1 MLELLSPLSLIAL
14 ASLAVPIIIHLLSQH
29 EPRLIKVGTI
39 KFLKATE
46 TPTFRRTVLSESWL
60 LLLRALLLLMATLA
74 LSQPIL
80 RTHSSKSAAQG
91 WALVSPD
98 VWQRTTDMQT
108 YTLIDSLRTAGYEL
122 RLLAKNF
129 PPLPK
134 DSVENQLVNAWSML
148 EELDNMLPQEMQ
160 LALLTSERLAL
171 LHGQRPTLT
180 REVKWYTVPNYNR
193 IEQVLT
199 AKQVG
204 QDSVLALAVE
214 SQREGTHFQH
224 KLMHTLDAAK
234 QRVTIAPLS
243 PPKRITIF
251 FDDATQHDAN
261 YLRYALQAVK
271 ERFFANLHLTL
282 LPSHDTAAQSTLPD
296 MLFWLSERDIPKWLD
311 STHFILRYARG
322 TLSDT
327 QSTVTLP
334 DGASVLLKRRIV
346 APSYHV
352 TIWSDGFGNPILA
365 QQRIA
370 HLATSSSNKYVF
382 YSRFS
387 PEWNN
392 FVLSP
397 SFPEWMAALVLNEH
411 QLSVPDL
418 RAATALQRQAQ
429 YDSTHASHAHKPEPM
444 AMTPLHL
451 PLWIFVAIL
460 FIIERM
466 VSHRR
471 TRAAKSP

>member
-1 MLELLSPLSLIAL
+1 MLELLSPLSLMAL
-14 ASLAVPIIIHLLSQH
+14 ASLAVPIIIHLLSQR

-39 KFLKATE
+39 KFLKATQ
-46 TPTFRRTVLSESWL
+46 TPTFRRTALSEWWL

-98 VWQRTTDMQT
+98 VWQRTTDVQT
-108 YTLIDSLRTAGYEL
+108 YTLIDSLRAAGYEL

-148 EELDNMLPQEMQ
+148 EELDNMLPEETQ

-171 LHGQRPTLT
+171 LHGQRPTLA
-180 REVKWYTVPNYNR
+180 RAVRWYTVANLDR

-214 SQREGTHFQH
+214 SQREGTHFQR
-224 KLMHTLDAAK
+224 KLMHTLDAAQ
-234 QRVTIAPLS
+234 QRIAIAPLS
-243 PPKRITIF
+243 PPKRIAIF
-251 FDDATQHDAN
+251 FDDAMQRDAN

-271 ERFFANLHLTL
+271 EKFFANLQLTL
-282 LPSHDTAAQSTLPD
+282 LPSHDTAAQAAPPD
-296 MLFWLSERDIPKWLD
+296 MLFWFSERDIPKWLD
-311 STHFILRYARG
+311 TTRFILRYAQGAR
-322 TLSDT
+322 SDT
-327 QSTVTLP
+327 PSTVTRP
-334 DGASVLLKRRIV
+334 DGESFLLKRRLV
-346 APSYHV
+346 APSHHS
-352 TIWSDGFGNPILA
+352 TIWSDGFGNPILT

-370 HLATSSSNKYVF
+370 HLATSLSNEYVF

-392 FVLSP
+392 LVLSP
-397 SFPEWMAALVLNEH
+397 SFPEWIAALVLDEH
-411 QLSVPDL
+411 QLNVPDL
-418 RAATALQRQAQ
+418 RAATALQHQPQ
-429 YDSTHASHAHKPEPM
+429 YDSAHASHTHKSEPE

-471 TRAAKSP
+471 TRAAKTP